1 MSSDSVSSN
10 PTSSNTDRFMLPKKL
25 LLIFLAFV
33 IVVLAL
39 SVFTVDERER
49 AIVLQLGKMVRS
61 DYDPGIHIK
70 TIWKVVPAP
79 YPFQVVK
86 KFDGRIQNLDA
97 DPMRFL
103 TIEKKNVMVDF
114 FLKWRIQNMERFYTA
129 TSGGNMRTASDRL
142 TTIIQKRLRDEFGKR
157 TVVEVVSGERTEIMK
172 ALMTSSAEE
181 ATVEPDPEKVREED
195 AREESNQAEKHEVLS
210 AKDQARRD
218 LGVEI
223 IDVRLK
229 RIDWPEDVSQ
239 SVFDRMSAERTK
251 VAKDFRSRGQ
261 EAAKTIRAEADRER
275 EVIIAEAN
283 RDAERIRGEGD
294 AKAAEIYANA
304 YGKNAEFYSL
314 YRSLNAYRNTLN
326 DRADILIMEPDT
338 EFFKY
343 FKDSD
348 G

>member
-1 MSSDSVSSN
+1 MF
-10 PTSSNTDRFMLPKKL
+10 TRKL
-25 LLIFLAFV
+25 LLTFV
-33 IVVLAL
+33 GLVAVVAAL
-39 SVFTVDERER
+39 SIFTVDERER
-49 AIVLQLGKMVRS
+49 AVVLQLGKIIRA
-61 DYDPGIHIK
+61 DYGPGIHIK
-70 TIWKVVPAP
+70 TVFGVVPAP
-79 YPFQVVK
+79 SPFQVVR
-86 KFDGRIQNLDA
+86 KFDRRIQNLDA

-103 TIEKKNVMVDF
+103 TSEKKNVMVDF
-114 FLKWRIQNMERFYTA
+114 FIKWRIQDMELFYTA

-157 TVVEVVSGERTEIMK
+157 TVVEVVSGERTEIMR
-172 ALMTSSAEE
+172 ALMTSSPIHESAPNVDDSNANDTQAAGNEDSE
-181 ATVEPDPEKVREED
+181 RETV
-195 AREESNQAEKHEVLS
+195 S
-210 AKDQARRD
+210 AKDQAKRD

-223 IDVRLK
+223 VDVRLK
-229 RIDWPEDVSQ
+229 RIDWPEDVSG

-283 RDAERIRGEGD
+283 RDAERIQGEGD
-294 AKAAEIYANA
+294 GTAAEIYANA
-304 YGKNAEFYSL
+304 YRKNPEFYGL

-326 DRADILIMEPDT
+326 DRSDILIMEPDT

-343 FKDSD
+343 FKDPK

>member
-1 MSSDSVSSN
+1 MF
-10 PTSSNTDRFMLPKKL
+10 TRKL
-25 LLIFLAFV
+25 LLTFV
-33 IVVLAL
+33 GLVAVVVAL
-39 SVFTVDERER
+39 SIFTVDERER
-49 AIVLQLGKMVRS
+49 AVVLQLGKIVRA
-61 DYDPGIHIK
+61 DYGPGIHMK
-70 TIWKVVPAP
+70 TVFGVMPAP
-79 YPFQVVK
+79 SPFQVVR
-86 KFDGRIQNLDA
+86 KFDRRIQNLDA

-103 TIEKKNVMVDF
+103 TSEKKNVMVDF
-114 FLKWRIQNMERFYTA
+114 FIKWRIQDMELFYTA

-157 TVVEVVSGERTEIMK
+157 TVVEVVSGERTEIMR
-172 ALMTSSAEE
+172 ALMTSAPIPESASNAGDANANDDANNDTQAPGSEDSE
-181 ATVEPDPEKVREED
+181 RETV
-195 AREESNQAEKHEVLS
+195 S
-210 AKDQARRD
+210 AKDQAKRD

-223 IDVRLK
+223 VDVRLK
-229 RIDWPEDVSQ
+229 RIDWPEDVSG

-283 RDAERIRGEGD
+283 RDAERIQGEGD
-294 AKAAEIYANA
+294 GTAAEIYANA
-304 YGKNAEFYSL
+304 YRKDPEFYGL

-326 DRADILIMEPDT
+326 DRSDILIMEPDT

-343 FKDSD
+343 FKDPK

>member
-1 MSSDSVSSN
+1 MPS
-10 PTSSNTDRFMLPKKL
+10 KL
-25 LLIFLAFV
+25 KNSIPFKNVWFTFIAFF
-33 IVVLAL
+33 VVLIAL

-49 AIVLQLGKMVRS
+49 AIVVQLGKMIRS
-61 DYDPGIHIK
+61 DYEPGIHMKKLWNI
-70 TIWKVVPAP
+70 VPVP
-79 YPFQVVK
+79 YPFQVAK

-103 TIEKKNVMVDF
+103 TSEKKNVMVDF
-114 FLKWRIQNMERFYTA
+114 FIKWRIQDMERFYTA

-172 ALMTSSAEE
+172 ALMTSSSE
-181 ATVEPDPEKVREED
+181 
-195 AREESNQAEKHEVLS
+195 EESGEGAENIQVVAKDEEHETLS
-210 AKDQARRD
+210 AKDQAALD
-218 LGVEI
+218 LGIEI
-223 IDVRLK
+223 VDVRLK
-229 RIDWPEDVSQ
+229 RIDWPDDVSG

-261 EAAKTIRAEADRER
+261 EVAKTIRAEANRDRE
-275 EVIIAEAN
+275 VLLAEAN

-294 AKAAEIYANA
+294 GKAAAIYASA
-304 YGKNAEFYSL
+304 YGQNEEFYTL

-326 DRADILIMEPDT
+326 NRSDILIMEPNT

-343 FKDSD
+343 FKDPKLD
-348 G
+348 

>member
-1 MSSDSVSSN
+1 MSSKVEKLT
-10 PTSSNTDRFMLPKKL
+10 PYKKL
-25 LLIFLAFV
+25 LMGLVTVLV
-33 IVVLAL
+33 ILGGL

-49 AIVLQLGKMVRS
+49 AVVLQLGKMVRS
-61 DYDPGIHIK
+61 DYEPGIHIK
-70 TIWKVVPAP
+70 KFWGVIPAP
-79 YPFQVVK
+79 YPFQEVK

-114 FLKWRIQNMERFYTA
+114 FIKWRIQNMELFYTA

-157 TVVEVVSGERTEIMK
+157 TVKEVVSGERTEIMK
-172 ALMTSSAEE
+172 ALMMAPS
-181 ATVEPDPEKVREED
+181 PDKPLDSKVGAQEKNKEH
-195 AREESNQAEKHEVLS
+195 QALS
-210 AKDQARRD
+210 AKDQAALD
-218 LGVEI
+218 LGIEI

-229 RIDWPEDVSQ
+229 RIDWPDDVSG
-239 SVFDRMSAERTK
+239 SVFDRMAAERTK

-261 EAAKTIRAEADRER
+261 EAAKTIRAEANRER

-304 YGKNAEFYSL
+304 YGKNQNFYTL

-326 DRADILIMEPDT
+326 SRSDILIMEPDT

-343 FKDSD
+343 FKDSA
-348 G
+348 GE

>member
-1 MSSDSVSSN
+1 
-10 PTSSNTDRFMLPKKL
+10 MLSKSKKL
-25 LLIFLAFV
+25 LPSPKVWFILVAFF
-33 IVVLAL
+33 VVLIAA

-49 AIVLQLGKMVRS
+49 AIVVQLGKMVRS
-61 DYDPGIHIK
+61 DYEPGIHMK
-70 TIWKVVPAP
+70 KLWSFVPAP
-79 YPFQVVK
+79 YPFQVAK

-103 TIEKKNVMVDF
+103 TSEKKNVMVDF
-114 FLKWRIQNMERFYTA
+114 FIKWRIQNMERFYTA

-157 TVVEVVSGERTEIMK
+157 TVVEVVSGERTEIMR
-172 ALMTSSAEE
+172 ALMTSSA
-181 ATVEPDPEKVREED
+181 VGKSGEKAVQVIVREE
-195 AREESNQAEKHEVLS
+195 EGTETLS
-210 AKDQARRD
+210 AKDQAALD
-218 LGVEI
+218 LGIEI
-223 IDVRLK
+223 VDVRLK
-229 RIDWPEDVSQ
+229 RIDWPDDVSG

-261 EAAKTIRAEADRER
+261 EVAKTIRAEANRDR
-275 EVIIAEAN
+275 EVILAEAN

-304 YGKNAEFYSL
+304 YGKNEEFYTL

-326 DRADILIMEPDT
+326 NRSDVLVMEPNT

-343 FKDSD
+343 FKDPK
-348 G
+348 GQH

>member
-1 MSSDSVSSN
+1 MSSKFERS
-10 PTSSNTDRFMLPKKL
+10 MLPKKL
-25 LLIFLAFV
+25 LLILLAFV
-33 IVVLAL
+33 VVVVAL

-49 AIVLQLGKMVRS
+49 AVVLQLGKMVRS
-61 DYDPGIHIK
+61 DYEPGIHMK
-70 TIWKVVPAP
+70 TTWSIVPAP
-79 YPFQVVK
+79 SPFQVVK
-86 KFDGRIQNLDA
+86 KFDRRIQNLDA

-114 FLKWRIQNMERFYTA
+114 FIKWRIQDMELFYTA
-129 TSGGNMRTASDRL
+129 TSGGNMRTASNRL

-172 ALMTSSAEE
+172 ALMTSSPGPKSGPSADDSSADGAHQVANREKDE
-181 ATVEPDPEKVREED
+181 RETV
-195 AREESNQAEKHEVLS
+195 S
-210 AKDQARRD
+210 AKDQAKRD

-223 IDVRLK
+223 VDVRLK
-229 RIDWPEDVSQ
+229 RIDWPEDVSG

-261 EAAKTIRAEADRER
+261 EAAKTIRAEANRER

-283 RDAERIRGEGD
+283 RDAERIRGAGD

-304 YGKNAEFYSL
+304 YGKNPEFYGL

-326 DRADILIMEPDT
+326 DRSDILIMEPDT

-343 FKDSD
+343 FKDS
-348 G
+348 GG

>member
-1 MSSDSVSSN
+1 
-10 PTSSNTDRFMLPKKL
+10 MLPKKL
-25 LLIFLAFV
+25 LLIFVGLAV
-33 IVVLAL
+33 IVLAL

-49 AIVLQLGKMVRS
+49 AVVLQLGRMVRS
-61 DYDPGIHIK
+61 NYEPGIHMK
-70 TIWKVVPAP
+70 TTWGVIPAP

-86 KFDGRIQNLDA
+86 KFDARIQNLDA

-114 FLKWRIQNMERFYTA
+114 FLKWRIQDMEQFYTA

-157 TVVEVVSGERTEIMK
+157 TVVEVVSGERNEIMK
-172 ALMTSSAEE
+172 ALMTSAFQSAPDGASPIPEAEE
-181 ATVEPDPEKVREED
+181 GKRE
-195 AREESNQAEKHEVLS
+195 AIS
-210 AKDQARRD
+210 AKDQARGD

-261 EAAKTIRAEADRER
+261 EKAKEIRAEADRER
-275 EVIIAEAN
+275 EVLLAEAN
-283 RDAERIRGEGD
+283 RDAERTRGQGD
-294 AKAAEIYANA
+294 ARAAGIYANA
-304 YGKNAEFYSL
+304 YGKDPEFYGF
-314 YRSLNAYRNTLN
+314 YRSLNAYRNTLR
-326 DRADILIMEPDT
+326 DRSDILIMKPDT

-343 FKDSD
+343 FRDSD

>member
-1 MSSDSVSSN
+1 MSSNSEKSGI
-10 PTSSNTDRFMLPKKL
+10 MGKL
-25 LLIFLAFV
+25 LSILAGF
-33 IVVLAL
+33 IVVVLLL

-49 AIVLQLGKMVRS
+49 AVVLQLGKIVDS
-61 DYDPGIHIK
+61 DYAPGIHMK
-70 TIWKVVPAP
+70 TVWGVVPAP
-79 YPFQVVK
+79 YPFQAVK
-86 KFDGRIQNLDA
+86 KFDARIQNLDA

-114 FLKWRIQNMERFYTA
+114 FIKWRIQDMEQFYTA
-129 TSGGNMRTASDRL
+129 TSGGNMRTASDRM

-172 ALMTSSAEE
+172 ALVKHAPAESSAEQ
-181 ATVEPDPEKVREED
+181 ASEKDIVDETREG
-195 AREESNQAEKHEVLS
+195 LS

-294 AKAAEIYANA
+294 GKAAGIYAAA
-304 YGKNAEFYSL
+304 YGENPEFYGF
-314 YRSLNAYRNTLN
+314 YRSLNAYRNTLKS
-326 DRADILIMEPDT
+326 RSDILIMEPNT

-343 FKDSD
+343 FKDS
-348 G
+348 GG